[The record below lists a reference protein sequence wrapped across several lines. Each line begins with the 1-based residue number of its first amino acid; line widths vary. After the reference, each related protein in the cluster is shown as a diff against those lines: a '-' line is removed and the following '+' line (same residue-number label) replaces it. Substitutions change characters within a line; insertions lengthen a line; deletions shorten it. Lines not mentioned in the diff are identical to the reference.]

1 MNSSATVK
9 RVGNILE
16 LHTPYNAGLVAAL
29 KSIAPE
35 HRRWDADAKV
45 WRVSASQQT
54 VVEQIVRQFYPDA
67 RIDTAQSMQ
76 IQREARVLRIEY
88 LSVPKERAD
97 GSFSSFGWCS
107 ESWSVVIPNQVLRAW
122 FKEPEHNESQAAST
136 LYGTL
141 MITQQASADEVRS
154 AYRRLARQWHPD
166 VCSEPNA
173 SDIFK
178 QIAEANRILSDP
190 LMRRKYN
197 AGLTLESSVQAKQT
211 LRRRDLWSEVSRWQ
225 LPLRCGMI
233 TCEGTQE
240 LKFSVS
246 RILLWQDIID
256 GAGRVLVTSWPVG
269 DDTFTRKWV
278 EP

>member
-1 MNSSATVK
+1 MSSATVK
-9 RVGNILE
+9 RVGSILE

-35 HRRWDADAKV
+35 HRQWDAIAKV
-45 WRVSASQQT
+45 WRVSVSQQT
-54 VVEQIVRQFYPDA
+54 MVKQIVKQFYPDA
-67 RIDTAQSMQ
+67 QFYALQSAPA
-76 IQREARVLRIEY
+76 QRETRVLRVEY
-88 LSVPKERAD
+88 LGAPKERAD
-97 GSFSSFGWCS
+97 SSFSSFGWCS
-107 ESWSVVIPNQVLRAW
+107 ESWSVVIPDQVLRAW

-173 SDIFK
+173 GDVFK
-178 QIAEANRILSDP
+178 QIAEANRVLSDP
-190 LMRRKYN
+190 LTRRKYN
-197 AGLTLESSVQAKQT
+197 AGLALESSAQVKQT

-225 LPLRCGMI
+225 LPLRCGVI

-269 DDTFTRKWV
+269 AETFTRKWV
-278 EP
+278 EA

>member
-1 MNSSATVK
+1 MSSATVK
-9 RVGNILE
+9 RVGSILE

-35 HRRWDADAKV
+35 HRQWDAIAKV
-45 WRVSASQQT
+45 WRVSVSQQT
-54 VVEQIVRQFYPDA
+54 MVKQIVKQFYPDA
-67 RIDTAQSMQ
+67 QFYALQSAPA
-76 IQREARVLRIEY
+76 QRETRVLRVEY
-88 LSVPKERAD
+88 LGAPKERAD
-97 GSFSSFGWCS
+97 SSFSSFGWCS
-107 ESWSVVIPNQVLRAW
+107 ESWSVVIPDQVLRAW
-122 FKEPEHNESQAAST
+122 FKEKHDEPSVAST

-173 SDIFK
+173 SDVFK

-197 AGLTLESSVQAKQT
+197 AGLALESSAQVKQT

-225 LPLRCGMI
+225 LPLRCGVI

-269 DDTFTRKWV
+269 AETFTRKWV
-278 EP
+278 EA

>member
-1 MNSSATVK
+1 MSSATVK
-9 RVGNILE
+9 RVGSILE
-16 LHTPYNAGLVAAL
+16 LHTPYNAGLVAEL

-35 HRRWDADAKV
+35 HRQWDAIAKV
-45 WRVSASQQT
+45 WRVSVSQQT
-54 VVEQIVRQFYPDA
+54 MVKQIVKQFYPDA
-67 RIDTAQSMQ
+67 QFYALQSAPA
-76 IQREARVLRIEY
+76 QRETRVLRVEY
-88 LSVPKERAD
+88 LGAPKERAD
-97 GSFSSFGWCS
+97 SSFSSFGWCS
-107 ESWSVVIPNQVLRAW
+107 ESWSVVIPDQVLRAW

-141 MITQQASADEVRS
+141 MITQQANADEVRS

-166 VCSEPNA
+166 VCGEPNA
-173 SDIFK
+173 SDVFK
-178 QIAEANRILSDP
+178 QISEANRILSDP
-190 LMRRKYN
+190 LMRCKYN
-197 AGLTLESSVQAKQT
+197 AGLALESSAQVKQT

-225 LPLRCGMI
+225 LPLRCGVI

-269 DDTFTRKWV
+269 ADTFTRKWV
-278 EP
+278 EA

>member
-1 MNSSATVK
+1 MSTTVK
-9 RVGNILE
+9 RVGSILE

-35 HRRWDADAKV
+35 HRQWDAIAKV
-45 WRVSASQQT
+45 WRVSVSQQT
-54 VVEQIVRQFYPDA
+54 MVKQIVKQFYPDA
-67 RIDTAQSMQ
+67 QFYALQSVSA
-76 IQREARVLRIEY
+76 QRETRLLRVEY
-88 LSVPKERAD
+88 LGAPKERAD
-97 GSFSSFGWCS
+97 GSFSSFGWCN
-107 ESWSVVIPNQVLRAW
+107 ESWSIVIPDQVLRTW
-122 FKEPEHNESQAAST
+122 FVEERSEPQAHST
-136 LYGTL
+136 LYRTL
-141 MITQQASADEVRS
+141 MITQQASADDIRA

-173 SDIFK
+173 SDVFK

-197 AGLTLESSVQAKQT
+197 AGLALESSAQTKQT
-211 LRRRDLWSEVSRWQ
+211 IRRRDLWSEMSRWQ
-225 LPLRCGMI
+225 LPLRCGII

-256 GAGRVLVTSWPVG
+256 SAGRVLVTSWLVG
-269 DDTFTRKWV
+269 ADTFTRKWV

>member
-1 MNSSATVK
+1 MSSATVK
-9 RVGNILE
+9 RVGSILE

-35 HRRWDADAKV
+35 HRQWDAIAKV
-45 WRVSASQQT
+45 WRVSVSQQT
-54 VVEQIVRQFYPDA
+54 MVKQIVKQFYPDA
-67 RIDTAQSMQ
+67 QFYALQSAPA
-76 IQREARVLRIEY
+76 QRETRVLRVEY
-88 LSVPKERAD
+88 LGAPKERAD
-97 GSFSSFGWCS
+97 SSFSSFGWCS
-107 ESWSVVIPNQVLRAW
+107 ESWSVVIPDQVLRAW

-173 SDIFK
+173 SDVFK

-197 AGLTLESSVQAKQT
+197 AGLALESSAQVKQT

-225 LPLRCGMI
+225 LPLRCGVI

-256 GAGRVLVTSWPVG
+256 GAGRVLVTSWAG
-269 DDTFTRKWV
+269 GARTFTPRGG
-278 EP
+278 EA

>member
-1 MNSSATVK
+1 MSATVK
-9 RVGNILE
+9 RVGAILE
-16 LHTPYNAGLVAAL
+16 LYTPYNAGLVAAL
-29 KSIAPE
+29 KAIAPE

-45 WRVSASQQT
+45 WRVSVSQQQ
-54 VVEQIVRQFYPDA
+54 VVEQIVKQFYPDA
-67 RIDTAQSMQ
+67 RIDAAQPTQ
-76 IQREARVLRIEY
+76 VQRETRVLRVEY
-88 LSVPKERAD
+88 LGAPKERAD
-97 GSFSSFGWCS
+97 SSFSSFGWCS
-107 ESWSVVIPNQVLRAW
+107 ESWSVVIPDRVLREW
-122 FKEPEHNESQAAST
+122 FKEKHDEPSAAST

-173 SDIFK
+173 SDVFK
-178 QIAEANRILSDP
+178 QIAEANRVLSDP

-197 AGLTLESSVQAKQT
+197 AGLALESSAQVKQM
-211 LRRRDLWSEVSRWQ
+211 LRRRDLWSELSRWQ

-246 RILLWQDIID
+246 RILLWQDVID
-256 GAGRVLVTSWPVG
+256 GAGRVLVTSWPV
-269 DDTFTRKWV
+269 DANTFTRKWV

>member
-1 MNSSATVK
+1 MSTTVK
-9 RVGNILE
+9 RVGSILE

-35 HRRWDADAKV
+35 HRQWDAIAKV
-45 WRVSASQQT
+45 WRVSVSQQT
-54 VVEQIVRQFYPDA
+54 MVKQIVKQFYPDA
-67 RIDTAQSMQ
+67 QFYALQSVPA
-76 IQREARVLRIEY
+76 QRETRVLRVEY
-88 LSVPKERAD
+88 LGAPKERAD
-97 GSFSSFGWCS
+97 SSFSSFGWCS
-107 ESWSVVIPNQVLRAW
+107 ESWSVVIPDQVLRAW

-173 SDIFK
+173 SDVFK

-197 AGLTLESSVQAKQT
+197 AGLMLESSAQVKQT
-211 LRRRDLWSEVSRWQ
+211 IRRRDLWSEVSRWQ
-225 LPLRCGMI
+225 LPLRCGII
-233 TCEGTQE
+233 TCEGVQE
-240 LKFSVS
+240 LKFSVN

-269 DDTFTRKWV
+269 AETFTRKWV

>member
-1 MNSSATVK
+1 MSSATVK
-9 RVGNILE
+9 RVGSILE

-35 HRRWDADAKV
+35 HRQWDAIAKV
-45 WRVSASQQT
+45 WRVSVSQQT
-54 VVEQIVRQFYPDA
+54 MVKQIVKQFYPDA
-67 RIDTAQSMQ
+67 QFYALQSAPA
-76 IQREARVLRIEY
+76 QRETRVLRVEY
-88 LSVPKERAD
+88 LGAPKERAD
-97 GSFSSFGWCS
+97 SSFSSFGWCS
-107 ESWSVVIPNQVLRAW
+107 ESWSVVIPDQVLRAW

-141 MITQQASADEVRS
+141 MITQQANADEVRS

-166 VCSEPNA
+166 VCGEPNA
-173 SDIFK
+173 SDVFK

-190 LMRRKYN
+190 LLRRKYN
-197 AGLTLESSVQAKQT
+197 AGLVLEASAQVKQAI
-211 LRRRDLWSEVSRWQ
+211 RRRDLWSEVSRWQ
-225 LPLRCGMI
+225 LPLRCGII

-256 GAGRVLVTSWPVG
+256 SAGRVLVTSWLVG
-269 DDTFTRKWV
+269 ADTFTRKWV